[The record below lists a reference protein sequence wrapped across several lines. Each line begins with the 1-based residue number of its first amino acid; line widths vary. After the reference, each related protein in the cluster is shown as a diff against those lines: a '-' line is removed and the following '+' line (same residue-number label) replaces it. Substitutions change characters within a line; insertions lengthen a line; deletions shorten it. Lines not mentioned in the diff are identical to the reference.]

1 MSCLV
6 KKICRKRVRNKMK
19 KCDEKE
25 CAAMSKKDIQAEYD
39 QRTDRPLHLDTHNA
53 FELRNE
59 HKGPRIEII

>member
-39 QRTDRPLHLDTHNA
+39 QQTDRLIAFGGSDA
-53 FELRNE
+53 FELRNKY
-59 HKGPRIEII
+59 KGPRIEII